1 MWAGVLPV
9 TTTIGQPV
17 PDPRLADD
25 IEAAAEANAVAVIL
39 EIDTPGGLDSAM
51 REIVKAELNARV
63 PVIVYV
69 APPGSRAASA
79 GAYITMAAH
88 VAAMAPG
95 TNIGSGTPV
104 SMAGAAM
111 DSTMI
116 RKVVHDATAYRE
128 SIARQRGRNVD
139 VARAIV
145 EDAANLPADDALAQ
159 NVIDLAAGRWPEPA
173 TPRPER
179 SGTAG
184 RSSWR

>member
-1 MWAGVLPV
+1 
-9 TTTIGQPV
+9 
-17 PDPRLADD
+17 
-25 IEAAAEANAVAVIL
+25 
-39 EIDTPGGLDSAM
+39 
-51 REIVKAELNARV
+51 
-63 PVIVYV
+63 
-69 APPGSRAASA
+69 
-79 GAYITMAAH
+79 MAAH

-116 RKVVHDATAYRE
+116 RKVVHDATAYLE

-159 NVIDLAAGRWPEPA
+159 NVIDLIWEFTLDAEADVRLEVFRWAVARGHELVELSGERSNLEEVFRRLTEGQLEASAAAAPPAEEPA
-173 TPRPER
+173 
-179 SGTAG
+179 G
-184 RSSWR
+184 